1 VEKEIQ
7 GIQKL
12 VQIRPITAS
21 QLAKSVRKKCQIY
34 AIQVGYAGSED
45 KITTVENIPV
55 VQDFADVF
63 PEEIPGLP
71 PKRDLDF
78 TIELVPG
85 VAPVSCAPYRMSV
98 PELTELK
105 MQLQELL
112 DKKYIHPSVS
122 SWGAPVL
129 FVRKKD
135 GTLRMC
141 IDYRQLNKL
150 TVKNKYPLPRIDE
163 LFDQVKGATIFSKI
177 DLRSG
182 YHQIRIKDEDIA
194 KTAFRTRYGHY
205 EFVVLHFGLTNAPA
219 TFMCLMNSVF
229 HQYLDKF
236 VLIFIDDI
244 LIYSRNI
251 KEHEEHLRIVLQTL
265 REHQLYGKFSKCD
278 FYKEQIQYLGHI
290 ITKEGIVV
298 DPEKIKTIME
308 WPTPKDVA
316 DIRYFMGLAGYYRQF
331 VEGFSRIA
339 YPITSLQ
346 KKGKVFKWTADCQR
360 SFEQL
365 KYLLTTAPVLS
376 VADPEKEY
384 VVCTDASKE
393 GVGGVLMQE
402 GKVIAYESRKLKE
415 HEQKYSAYDL
425 ELTAVVH
432 ALKMWCHYLVG
443 RKFLLMTDH
452 HSLTSYFSQPT
463 LNARQARWVDF
474 LGGFDFEIKHLKG
487 KENRVA
493 DALSRKVHCLY
504 EIGISKG
511 RSTLDKEI
519 EEAAAQDQ
527 IYLQKKQL
535 VQDLNTHIIQQGYTL
550 NAAGILCY
558 EKRVYVPNQSGIKE
572 KILDEYHK
580 SPYAG
585 HPGYQKLITWL
596 RKEYH

>member
-1 VEKEIQ
+1 MEKEIQ